1 MAKYGV
7 ILKLSYKGEA
17 IEEADVPIIVDAQ
30 DLEEVFHTLEED
42 MEIQIE
48 LEDFASQ
55 NYGELEFD
63 AWKPIKIFQFTLT
76 EDGDIDEDNEPTVVW
91 EVWKKYQPIIHNKF
105 KDYKN

>member
-7 ILKLSYKGEA
+7 ILKLSSKGKS
-17 IEEADVPIIVDAQ
+17 IEEADVPIIIDAL
-30 DLEEVFHTLEED
+30 DLKEVFHSLEED

-63 AWKPIKIFQFTLT
+63 AWKPIKIFQFALT
-76 EDGDIDEDNEPTVVW
+76 EDGEIDEGNEPSVVW
-91 EVWKKYQPIIHNKF
+91 EIWDGEVRIN
-105 KDYKN
+105 

>member
-7 ILKLSYKGEA
+7 ILKLSYKREA
-17 IEEADVPIIVDAQ
+17 IEEADVPIIIDAQ

-48 LEDFASQ
+48 LEDFVSQ

-63 AWKPIKIFQFTLT
+63 AWEPIKIFQFTLT
-76 EDGDIDEDNEPTVVW
+76 ENGDIDEDNEPSVVW
-91 EVWKKYQPIIHNKF
+91 EKGDGEVKMN
-105 KDYKN
+105 

>member
-7 ILKLSYKGEA
+7 ILELSYAGKA
-17 IEEADVPIIVDAQ
+17 IEESEVPIIVDALE
-30 DLEEVFHTLEED
+30 LEEVFKTLEED

-76 EDGDIDEDNEPTVVW
+76 EDGDIDEDNEPTVVCEKGDG
-91 EVWKKYQPIIHNKF
+91 EVSMN
-105 KDYKN
+105 

>member
-7 ILKLSYKGEA
+7 ILKLRSGGED

-30 DLEEVFHTLEED
+30 DLEEVFKTLEED
-42 MEIQIE
+42 VEIQIE

-63 AWKPIKIFQFTLT
+63 AWKPIKIFQFSLT
-76 EDGDIDEDNEPTVVW
+76 EDGEMDETKEPTVIW
-91 EVWKKYQPIIHNKF
+91 EDGDGEVTMN
-105 KDYKN
+105 

>member
-7 ILKLSYKGEA
+7 ILELSYEGKA
-17 IEEADVPIIVDAQ
+17 VEEAEVPIIVDALE
-30 DLEEVFHTLEED
+30 LEEVFKTLAED
-42 MEIQIE
+42 VEIQIE

-63 AWKPIKIFQFTLT
+63 AWKPLKIFQFILT

-91 EVWKKYQPIIHNKF
+91 EKGDGEVSMN
-105 KDYKN
+105 

>member
-17 IEEADVPIIVDAQ
+17 IEEADVPIIFDAQ

-63 AWKPIKIFQFTLT
+63 AWEPIKIFQFTLT
-76 EDGDIDEDNEPTVVW
+76 EDGDIDEDNEPTIVW
-91 EVWKKYQPIIHNKF
+91 EKGDGKA
-105 KDYKN
+105 

>member
-7 ILKLSYKGEA
+7 ILKLSSKGKS
-17 IEEADVPIIVDAQ
+17 IEEADVPIIIDAP
-30 DLEEVFHTLEED
+30 DLKELFHALEED

-76 EDGDIDEDNEPTVVW
+76 EDGEIDEGNEPSVVW
-91 EVWKKYQPIIHNKF
+91 EIGDGEVRMN
-105 KDYKN
+105 

>member
-17 IEEADVPIIVDAQ
+17 IEEPDVPIIVDAL

-48 LEDFASQ
+48 LEDFVSQ
-55 NYGELEFD
+55 NYGEVEFD
-63 AWKPIKIFQFTLT
+63 AWKSIKIFQFTLM
-76 EDGDIDEDNEPTVVW
+76 EDGDIDEDSEPNVIW
-91 EVWKKYQPIIHNKF
+91 EV
-105 KDYKN
+105 

>member
-1 MAKYGV
+1 MSKYGI
-7 ILKLSYKGEA
+7 ILELSYEGKG
-17 IEEADVPIIVDAQ
+17 IEEAEVPIIVDTL

-48 LEDFASQ
+48 LEDFVSQ

-76 EDGDIDEDNEPTVVW
+76 EDGNIDEDNEPTVVW
-91 EVWKKYQPIIHNKF
+91 EKGNGEVKF
-105 KDYKN
+105 SG

>member
-7 ILKLSYKGEA
+7 ILELSYVGKA
-17 IEEADVPIIVDAQ
+17 IEEAEVPIIVDALE
-30 DLEEVFHTLEED
+30 LEEVFKTLEED
-42 MEIQIE
+42 VEIQIE

-76 EDGDIDEDNEPTVVW
+76 EDGDIDEGNEPTVVW
-91 EVWKKYQPIIHNKF
+91 EKGDGEVSMN
-105 KDYKN
+105 

>member
-30 DLEEVFHTLEED
+30 DLEEVFLSLEED

-48 LEDFASQ
+48 LEDFANHLDHTQ
-55 NYGELEFD
+55 GILPELPSLSSLAGKSLAF
-63 AWKPIKIFQFTLT
+63 AP
-76 EDGDIDEDNEPTVVW
+76 
-91 EVWKKYQPIIHNKF
+91 
-105 KDYKN
+105 

>member
-7 ILKLSYKGEA
+7 ILELSYVGKA
-17 IEEADVPIIVDAQ
+17 IEESEVPIIVDALE
-30 DLEEVFHTLEED
+30 LEEVFKTLEED

-91 EVWKKYQPIIHNKF
+91 EK
-105 KDYKN
+105 

>member
-7 ILKLSYKGEA
+7 ILKLSSGGEA
-17 IEEADVPIIVDAQ
+17 IEEAEVPIIIDTL
-30 DLEEVFHTLEED
+30 DLEEVFHTLQED

-63 AWKPIKIFQFTLT
+63 AWKPIKIFQFSLT
-76 EDGDIDEDNEPTVVW
+76 EDGEMDETKEPTVIW
-91 EVWKKYQPIIHNKF
+91 EDGDGEVTMN
-105 KDYKN
+105 

>member
-7 ILKLSYKGEA
+7 ILKLSYKGKA
-17 IEEADVPIIVDAQ
+17 IEEADVPIIVDAL
-30 DLEEVFHTLEED
+30 DLEED

-76 EDGDIDEDNEPTVVW
+76 EDGDIDEDNEPNVVW
-91 EVWKKYQPIIHNKF
+91 EV
-105 KDYKN
+105 

>member
-7 ILKLSYKGEA
+7 ILELSYLGKP
-17 IEEADVPIIVDAQ
+17 IEEAEVPIIVDTL
-30 DLEEVFHTLEED
+30 DLEEVFHTLQED
-42 MEIQIE
+42 MEIKFE

-91 EVWKKYQPIIHNKF
+91 EKGDGEVKF
-105 KDYKN
+105 SG

>member
-7 ILKLSYKGEA
+7 ILKLSYQGKA
-17 IEEADVPIIVDAQ
+17 IEEADVPIILDAL
-30 DLEEVFHTLEED
+30 DLEEVLRTLEED

-55 NYGELEFD
+55 NYGGLEFD

-91 EVWKKYQPIIHNKF
+91 EKGDGEVKF
-105 KDYKN
+105 SG

>member
-7 ILKLSYKGEA
+7 ILKLSSKGKS
-17 IEEADVPIIVDAQ
+17 IVEADVPIITDAL
-30 DLEEVFHTLEED
+30 DLKEVFHTLEED

-76 EDGDIDEDNEPTVVW
+76 EDGEIDEGNEPSVVW
-91 EVWKKYQPIIHNKF
+91 EI
-105 KDYKN
+105 

>member
-7 ILKLSYKGEA
+7 ILELSYVGKA
-17 IEEADVPIIVDAQ
+17 IEESEVPIIVDALE
-30 DLEEVFHTLEED
+30 LEEVFKTLEED

-76 EDGDIDEDNEPTVVW
+76 EDGDIDEDNEPNVVW
-91 EVWKKYQPIIHNKF
+91 EV
-105 KDYKN
+105 

>member
-7 ILKLSYKGEA
+7 ILKLSSKGKS
-17 IEEADVPIIVDAQ
+17 IEEADVPIIIDAL
-30 DLEEVFHTLEED
+30 DLKEVFHTLEED

-76 EDGDIDEDNEPTVVW
+76 EDGEIDEGNEPSVVW
-91 EVWKKYQPIIHNKF
+91 EI
-105 KDYKN
+105 

>member
-1 MAKYGV
+1 MPKYGI
-7 ILKLSYKGEA
+7 ILKLKSRGEE

-30 DLEEVFHTLEED
+30 DLEEVFHTLKED

-63 AWKPIKIFQFTLT
+63 TWKPIKIFQFILT
-76 EDGDIDEDNEPTVVW
+76 EDGDIDEENEPTIILEKGNS
-91 EVWKKYQPIIHNKF
+91 EV
-105 KDYKN
+105 

>member
-7 ILKLSYKGEA
+7 ILELSYVGKA
-17 IEEADVPIIVDAQ
+17 IEESEVPIIVDALE
-30 DLEEVFHTLEED
+30 LEEVFKTLEED

-91 EVWKKYQPIIHNKF
+91 EKGDGEVSMN
-105 KDYKN
+105 

>member
-7 ILKLSYKGEA
+7 ILELSYLGKP
-17 IEEADVPIIVDAQ
+17 IEEAEVPIIVEAL
-30 DLEEVFHTLEED
+30 DLEEVFKTLEED
-42 MEIQIE
+42 MEIQFE

-63 AWKPIKIFQFTLT
+63 AWKSIKIFQFTLT

-91 EVWKKYQPIIHNKF
+91 EKGDGEVSIN
-105 KDYKN
+105 

>member
-7 ILKLSYKGEA
+7 ILKLSSKGKS
-17 IEEADVPIIVDAQ
+17 IEEADVPIIIDAL
-30 DLEEVFHTLEED
+30 DLKEVFHTLQED

-76 EDGDIDEDNEPTVVW
+76 EDGEIDEGNEPFVVW
-91 EVWKKYQPIIHNKF
+91 ETGDGEVRMN
-105 KDYKN
+105 

>member
-48 LEDFASQ
+48 LEDFVSQ
-55 NYGELEFD
+55 NYGELDFD
-63 AWKPIKIFQFTLT
+63 AWKSIKIFQFTLT
-76 EDGDIDEDNEPTVVW
+76 EDGDIDEDNEPTVIW
-91 EVWKKYQPIIHNKF
+91 EV
-105 KDYKN
+105 

>member
-7 ILKLSYKGEA
+7 ILELSYVGKA
-17 IEEADVPIIVDAQ
+17 IEESEVPIIVDALE
-30 DLEEVFHTLEED
+30 LEEVFKTLEED

-91 EVWKKYQPIIHNKF
+91 EKGDGEVKF
-105 KDYKN
+105 SG

>member
-7 ILKLSYKGEA
+7 ILELSYVGKA
-17 IEEADVPIIVDAQ
+17 IEESEVPIIVDALE
-30 DLEEVFHTLEED
+30 LEEVFHTLQED
-42 MEIQIE
+42 MEIQFE

-91 EVWKKYQPIIHNKF
+91 EKGDGEVKF
-105 KDYKN
+105 SG